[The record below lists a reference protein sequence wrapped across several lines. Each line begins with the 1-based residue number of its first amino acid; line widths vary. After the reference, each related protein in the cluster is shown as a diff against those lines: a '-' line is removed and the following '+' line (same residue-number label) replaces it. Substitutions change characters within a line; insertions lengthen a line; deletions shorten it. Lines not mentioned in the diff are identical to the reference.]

1 MREADDRTGVAFVS
15 YSRDDSARVDVL
27 VAALQAA
34 GVRVWRDTADLW
46 PGEDWRAQIR
56 AAITRKAF
64 VFIACFSAASLARAT
79 SYQNEELAL
88 AIDEMRLRPA
98 GLVWL
103 IPVRLTQCQIPDLDL
118 GAGRTLSSIQH
129 ADLFGPGASAALDR
143 LVASV
148 RRSLGQLAD
157 HDDPITD
164 DPITPRRE
172 PGARQPSPAG
182 THVTAPFRAAAVFIG
197 SDVGQVNI
205 REAER

>member
-1 MREADDRTGVAFVS
+1 MRETDGRAGVAFVS
-15 YSRDDSARVDVL
+15 YSRDDSARVDAL
-27 VAALQAA
+27 AAALQAA

-56 AAITRKAF
+56 AAITREAL
-64 VFIACFSAASLARAT
+64 VFIACFSAASVARAK

-103 IPVRLTQCQIPDLDL
+103 IPVRLGECEIPDLDL
-118 GAGRTLSSIQH
+118 GAGRTLKSIQH

-148 RRSLGQLAD
+148 RRSLGQRAD
-157 HDDPITD
+157 HDGLT
-164 DPITPRRE
+164 TPQGG
-172 PGARQPSPAG
+172 PGARQPSSAG

-197 SDVGQVNI
+197 SSVGQVNI